1 MNLLQKKI
9 IFTLFVVLIFIIG
22 NQIELPIIPYETD
35 NIPKG
40 LNVYLFTLGITP
52 WMSAQILVR
61 VIYLGREQKVS
72 SKRNIYIYILTLIIG
87 MIQSLGMLSV
97 GPSWEVLVYFILP
110 STVVLLAGSFILIF
124 IAQCNVEYGLGGQS
138 IMFLLN
144 ILLSKKSLL
153 SNFQNLTTSDSI
165 AIAFIMFW
173 SLLSIYIM
181 VILDKAEYRIAVNR
195 VSINSS
201 RIKDSYVPLKLNPS
215 GGMAFMY
222 GFSIISLSKYLIL
235 FLSKIFSNKELFT
248 TLSLFTDLTN
258 WRGSLYYVIILFLMT
273 ILFTFFNFDIEE
285 FSNNLRKTGDYLI
298 NIRPGRA
305 TQVFLKNTLLCL
317 GVFSA
322 FQICILVGTPLFFGY
337 LFNFPTDI
345 MTVPGMFL
353 MTSGMILTMN
363 QEIVTIRTVKEYQ
376 PLL

>member
-35 NIPKG
+35 IVPKG
-40 LNVYLFTLGITP
+40 LKVYLFTLGITP

-61 VIYLGREQKVS
+61 LIYLGREQKVS

-87 MIQSLGMLSV
+87 MIQSLGMLLV
-97 GPSWEVLVYFILP
+97 GPSWEALVYFILP

-322 FQICILVGTPLFFGY
+322 FQICILVGTPLFLGY

>member
-40 LNVYLFTLGITP
+40 LKVYLFTLGITP

-72 SKRNIYIYILTLIIG
+72 SKRNVYIYILTLIIG

-97 GPSWEVLVYFILP
+97 GPSWEALVYFILP

-235 FLSKIFSNKELFT
+235 FLSKIFSNKKLFT

>member
-22 NQIELPIIPYETD
+22 NQIELPIIAYETD
-35 NIPKG
+35 IVPKG
-40 LNVYLFTLGITP
+40 LKIYLFTLGITP

-61 VIYLGREQKVS
+61 LIYLGREQRIS
-72 SKRNIYIYILTLIIG
+72 SKRNIYIYILTIIIG
-87 MIQSLGMLSV
+87 IIQSLGMLLV
-97 GPSWEVLVYFILP
+97 DASWEALIYFILP

-138 IMFLLN
+138 FMFLLN

-153 SNFQNLTTSDSI
+153 SNFQNLTASDFV
-165 AIAFIMFW
+165 AIAFIIFW
-173 SLLSIYIM
+173 SLLSIYVM
-181 VILDKAEYRIAVNR
+181 AILDKAEYRIAVNR

-222 GFSIISLSKYLIL
+222 AFSIISLSKYLIL

-248 TLSLFTDLTN
+248 TFSLFTDLTN
-258 WRGSLYYVIILFLMT
+258 WRGGLYYVIILFLMT

-285 FSNNLRKTGDYLI
+285 FSNTLRKTGDYLI
-298 NIRPGRA
+298 GIRPGRA
-305 TQVFLKNTLLCL
+305 TKIFLKNTLLYL

-322 FQICILVGTPLFFGY
+322 FQICTLVGLPLFWGY
-337 LFNFPTDI
+337 LFNFPSDL
-345 MTVPGMFL
+345 MTIPGIFL

-363 QEIVTIRTVKEYQ
+363 QEIITIRTVKEYK

>member
-40 LNVYLFTLGITP
+40 LKVYLFTLGITP

-72 SKRNIYIYILTLIIG
+72 SKRNVYIYILTLIIG

-97 GPSWEVLVYFILP
+97 GPSWEALVYFILP

>member
-1 MNLLQKKI
+1 
-9 IFTLFVVLIFIIG
+9 TLFVVLIFIIG

>member
-1 MNLLQKKI
+1 I

-273 ILFTFFNFDIEE
+273 IL
-285 FSNNLRKTGDYLI
+285 
-298 NIRPGRA
+298 
-305 TQVFLKNTLLCL
+305 
-317 GVFSA
+317 
-322 FQICILVGTPLFFGY
+322 
-337 LFNFPTDI
+337 
-345 MTVPGMFL
+345 
-353 MTSGMILTMN
+353 
-363 QEIVTIRTVKEYQ
+363 
-376 PLL
+376 

>member
-35 NIPKG
+35 IVPKG
-40 LNVYLFTLGITP
+40 LKVYLFTLGITP

-61 VIYLGREQKVS
+61 LIYLGREQKVS

-87 MIQSLGMLSV
+87 MIQSLGMLLV
-97 GPSWEVLVYFILP
+97 GPSWEALVYFILP

-124 IAQCNVEYGLGGQS
+124 IAQCNMEYGLGGQS

-322 FQICILVGTPLFFGY
+322 FQICILVGTPLFLGY